1 MFVSE
6 KVIRKLTIVSIA
18 TDSTDSASISAMNR
32 LIHLTARS
40 SKKGKYLFQ
49 SGRSHWFVVRA
60 ELRRLRV
67 LVAPTTVAVEREKV
81 RRRRMRS
88 GRVR

>member
-18 TDSTDSASISAMNR
+18 TDSTDSTSISAMNK
-32 LIHLTARS
+32 LVHLTARS

-60 ELRRLRV
+60 ELRRL
-67 LVAPTTVAVEREKV
+67 VAPTTVAVEREKV
-81 RRRRMRS
+81 RRRRMR
-88 GRVR
+88 RVRVR